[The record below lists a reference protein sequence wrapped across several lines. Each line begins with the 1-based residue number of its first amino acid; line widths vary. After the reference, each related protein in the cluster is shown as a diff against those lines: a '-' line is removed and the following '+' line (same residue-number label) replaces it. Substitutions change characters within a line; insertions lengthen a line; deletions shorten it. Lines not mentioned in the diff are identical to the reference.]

1 MAKPLD
7 VTNLHILGFLNDRI
21 ADLTK
26 LNVLLSSFADEPEVI
41 PLIGNPRKRK
51 LAPVC
56 IKRRTS
62 SYMRYKIP
70 SMKTMKRVRKSN
82 SVTRLESQSKCR
94 RERRNRS
101 ILMNLHD
108 IHQLEAYKI
117 STEGG
122 KKATP
127 KWLETHYWHKKRFCT
142 RETWG
147 YCLPQYH
154 KARGKR
160 FLCSAIENEAVIHDS
175 SYIRAIQIVGPP
187 REIREIL
194 HQFTVSFGKYS

>member
-26 LNVLLSSFADEPEVI
+26 LNVLLSSFEDEPREI
-41 PLIGNPRKRK
+41 PLFGNPRKRK
-51 LAPVC
+51 LALVST
-56 IKRRTS
+56 KRRTS

-70 SMKTMKRVRKSN
+70 SIKPAKRARKSS

-101 ILMNLHD
+101 ILMNLHS
-108 IHQLEAYKI
+108 IHRLEAVDNL
-117 STEGG
+117 TEAGG
-122 KKATP
+122 NATS

-160 FLCSAIENEAVIHDS
+160 FLCSAIADEAVIHDS
-175 SYIRAIQIVGPP
+175 SYIRTLQIVGHS
-187 REIREIL
+187 RDIREIL
-194 HQFTVSFGKYS
+194 HQFTVSFCKYS